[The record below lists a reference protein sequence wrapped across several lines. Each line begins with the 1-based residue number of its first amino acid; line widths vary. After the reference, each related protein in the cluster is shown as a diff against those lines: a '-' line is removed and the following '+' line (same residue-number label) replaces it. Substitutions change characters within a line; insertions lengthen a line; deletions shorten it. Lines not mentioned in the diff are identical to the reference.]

1 MKKCLFLIFAVCCS
15 MGLLAQEAETKLS
28 PWSCTGVVGLNASAT
43 GLVNWAAGGNN
54 NVNGVAFGKVRLV
67 YNENNLSWESNL
79 NLEYGISY
87 IDQKND
93 AFQKSSDVIDF
104 NTKLG
109 WQFHKA
115 WYLTASAGFKSQF
128 AFGRAYDG
136 TEAADPI
143 ISKFLS
149 PSYTDIS
156 VGIDWKPNSIFS
168 LYLSPVAGKITTAYV
183 GDALEEANPGLRQ
196 QMQDKYATWV
206 YSKEANADGTYD
218 KIYKNAKAELGL
230 SFKGGINYTYKD
242 LKIITTLG
250 LFTPY
255 AWDKTEMFDAEN
267 KFIGYRDNNR
277 RFGNFDVDW
286 DAAISYQFLK
296 CLNVT
301 LSTSLKYYN
310 GVKIA
315 DKDGVSAER
324 VQFKGI
330 LGLGVGYSF

>member
-1 MKKCLFLIFAVCCS
+1 MKKYLFLIFAVCCS
-15 MGLLAQEAETKLS
+15 MGILAQEAETKPS

-54 NVNGVAFGKVRLV
+54 NINGVAFGKVRLV

-79 NLEYGISY
+79 NLEYGLSY
-87 IDQKND
+87 VDQKYD

-104 NTKLG
+104 NTKFG

-183 GDALEEANPGLRQ
+183 GSAVEDANPGLRQ
-196 QMQDKYATWV
+196 QMQEKYATWT
-206 YSKEANADGTYD
+206 YSTVENADGTYD

-230 SFKGGINYTYKD
+230 SFKGSINYTYKD

-255 AWDKTEMFDAEN
+255 AWDKTEMKDASGA
-267 KFIGYRDNNR
+267 FIGYRDNNR

-286 DAAISYQFLK
+286 DTSISYQFLK

-315 DKDGVSAER
+315 DKDGVLAER

>member
-1 MKKCLFLIFAVCCS
+1 MKKIFLTCLTVLFSCS
-15 MGLLAQEAETKLS
+15 LLAQEAETTPS
-28 PWSCTGVVGLNASAT
+28 PWSCNGVVGLNASAT

-54 NVNGVAFGKVRLV
+54 NVNGVAFGKVRLL
-67 YNENNLSWESNL
+67 YSDKNLSWETNL
-79 NLEYGISY
+79 NLEYGLSY

-136 TEAADPI
+136 TDAPDPI

-183 GDALEEANPGLRQ
+183 GDAVENANPGLRQ
-196 QMQDKYATWV
+196 QMQEKYATWV
-206 YSKEANADGTYD
+206 YSKEPNADGTYD
-218 KIYKNAKAELGL
+218 KIYRNCKAELGL
-230 SFKGGINYTYKD
+230 SFKGGINYAYKD

-255 AWDKTEMFDAEN
+255 AWDKTEVTDAN
-267 KFIGYRDNNR
+267 GDVRYRDNNR

-315 DKDGVSAER
+315 DKEGISAER

>member
-1 MKKCLFLIFAVCCS
+1 MKKIFLTCLTVLFSCS
-15 MGLLAQEAETKLS
+15 LLAQEAETTPS
-28 PWSCTGVVGLNASAT
+28 PWSCNGVVGLNASAT

-54 NVNGVAFGKVRLV
+54 NVNGVAFGKVRLL
-67 YNENNLSWESNL
+67 YSDKNLSWETNL
-79 NLEYGISY
+79 NLEYGLSY

-136 TEAADPI
+136 TDAPDPI

-156 VGIDWKPNSIFS
+156 VGLDWKPNSIFS

-183 GDALEEANPGLRQ
+183 GDAVENANPGLRQ
-196 QMQDKYATWV
+196 QMQEKYATWV

-218 KIYKNAKAELGL
+218 KIYRNCKAELGL
-230 SFKGGINYTYKD
+230 SFKGGINYAYKD
-242 LKIITTLG
+242 LKIITTIG

-255 AWDKTEMFDAEN
+255 TWDKIEMKDAN
-267 KFIGYRDNNR
+267 GDFIGYRDNNR

-315 DKDGVSAER
+315 DKEGISAER

>member
-1 MKKCLFLIFAVCCS
+1 MKKYLLSIFSLCLAATLV
-15 MGLLAQEAETKLS
+15 AQEAEQTPS

-54 NVNGVAFGKVRLV
+54 NVNGVAFGKVRLL
-67 YNENNLSWESNL
+67 YNENNLSWETNL
-79 NLEYGISY
+79 NLEYGLSY
-87 IDQKND
+87 IEQKND
-93 AFQKSSDVIDF
+93 PLQKSSDVIDF
-104 NTKLG
+104 KTKFG

-115 WYLTASAGFKSQF
+115 WYLTAAAGFQSQF
-128 AFGRAYDG
+128 AYGRAYDG
-136 TEAADPI
+136 TEAPDPI
-143 ISKFLS
+143 VSKFLS

-156 VGIDWKPNSIFS
+156 VGIDWKPNTIFS

-183 GDALEEANPGLRQ
+183 GDAVEKANPGLRE
-196 QMQDKYATWV
+196 QMQEKYGTWAYV
-206 YSKEANADGTYD
+206 KDSDEKKYTNC
-218 KIYKNAKAELGL
+218 KAELGL
-230 SFKGGINYTYKD
+230 NFKGSINYTYKD
-242 LKIITTLG
+242 LKIITSLG

-255 AWDKTEMFDAEN
+255 AWDKTEVLDAEG
-267 KFIGYRDNNR
+267 KFVGYRDNNR

-315 DKDGVSAER
+315 DKEGLAAER

>member
-1 MKKCLFLIFAVCCS
+1 MKKFLLSIFVLS
-15 MGLLAQEAETKLS
+15 LSLLVSAQEATPS
-28 PWSCTGVVGLNASAT
+28 PWSCSGVLGLNASAT
-43 GLVNWAAGGNN
+43 GFVNWAAGGNN
-54 NVNGVAFGKVRLV
+54 NVTGVAFGKVRLL
-67 YNENNLSWESNL
+67 YSANNISWDTNL
-79 NLEYGISY
+79 DMEYGLSY
-87 IDQKND
+87 IDQEYD
-93 AFQKSSDVIDF
+93 PFQKSSDKLNF

-115 WYLTASAGFKSQF
+115 WYLTAAAGFKSQF
-128 AFGRAYDG
+128 AYGRAYGG
-136 TEAADPI
+136 TDADDPI

-168 LYLSPVAGKITTAYV
+168 IYLSPIAGQITTAYV
-183 GDALEEANPGLRQ
+183 GDAVEAANPGLRQ
-196 QMQDKYATWV
+196 QMQDKYATWT
-206 YSKEANADGTYD
+206 YSKQVNADGTYD
-218 KIYKNAKAELGL
+218 KIYKNYKAELGL
-230 SFKGGINYTYKD
+230 TLKGSINYTYKD
-242 LKIITTLG
+242 FKIITSVA

-255 AWDKTEMFDAEN
+255 AWDKTEMFDAEK

-286 DAAISYQFLK
+286 DAALSYQFLK

-315 DKDGVSAER
+315 NAEGILAER
-324 VQFKGI
+324 VQFKGT

>member
-1 MKKCLFLIFAVCCS
+1 MKKIFLTCLTVLFSCS
-15 MGLLAQEAETKLS
+15 LLAQEAETTPS
-28 PWSCTGVVGLNASAT
+28 PWSCNGVVGLNASAT

-54 NVNGVAFGKVRLV
+54 NVNGVAFGKVRLL
-67 YNENNLSWESNL
+67 YSDKNLSWETNL
-79 NLEYGISY
+79 NLEYGLSY

-128 AFGRAYDG
+128 AFGKAYDG
-136 TEAADPI
+136 TDAPDPI

-156 VGIDWKPNSIFS
+156 VGLDWKPNSIFS

-183 GDALEEANPGLRQ
+183 GDAVENANPGLRQ
-196 QMQDKYATWV
+196 QMQEKYATWV

-218 KIYKNAKAELGL
+218 KIYRNCKAELGL
-230 SFKGGINYTYKD
+230 SFKGGINYAYKD
-242 LKIITTLG
+242 LKIITTIG

-255 AWDKTEMFDAEN
+255 TWDKIEMKDAN
-267 KFIGYRDNNR
+267 GDFIGYRDNNR

-315 DKDGVSAER
+315 DKEGISAER

>member
-1 MKKCLFLIFAVCCS
+1 MKKIFLTCLTVLFSCS
-15 MGLLAQEAETKLS
+15 LLAQEAETTPS
-28 PWSCTGVVGLNASAT
+28 PWSCNGVVGLNASAT

-54 NVNGVAFGKVRLV
+54 NVNGVAFGKVRLL
-67 YNENNLSWESNL
+67 YSDKNLSWETNL
-79 NLEYGISY
+79 NLEYGLSY

-136 TEAADPI
+136 TDAPDPI

-156 VGIDWKPNSIFS
+156 VGMDWKPNSIFS

-183 GDALEEANPGLRQ
+183 GDAVENANPGLRQ
-196 QMQDKYATWV
+196 QMQEKYATWV

-218 KIYKNAKAELGL
+218 KIYRNCKAELGL
-230 SFKGGINYTYKD
+230 SFKGGINYAYKD
-242 LKIITTLG
+242 LKIITTIG

-255 AWDKTEMFDAEN
+255 TWDKIEMKDAN
-267 KFIGYRDNNR
+267 GDFIGYRDNNR

-315 DKDGVSAER
+315 DKEGISAER

>member
-1 MKKCLFLIFAVCCS
+1 MKKFLLSIFALS
-15 MGLLAQEAETKLS
+15 LSLLVSAQEATPS
-28 PWSCTGVVGLNASAT
+28 PWSCSGVLGLNASAT
-43 GLVNWAAGGNN
+43 GFVNWAAGGNN
-54 NVNGVAFGKVRLV
+54 NVTGVAFGKVRLL
-67 YNENNLSWESNL
+67 YSANNISWDTNL
-79 NLEYGISY
+79 DMEYGLSY
-87 IDQKND
+87 IDQEYD
-93 AFQKSSDVIDF
+93 PFQKSSDKLNF

-115 WYLTASAGFKSQF
+115 WYLTAAAGFKSQF
-128 AFGRAYDG
+128 AYGRAYGG
-136 TEAADPI
+136 TDADDPI

-168 LYLSPVAGKITTAYV
+168 IYLSPVAGQITTAYV
-183 GDALEEANPGLRQ
+183 GDAVEAANPGLRL
-196 QMQDKYATWV
+196 QMQDKYATWT
-206 YSKEANADGTYD
+206 YSKQVNADGTYD
-218 KIYKNAKAELGL
+218 KIYKNYKAELGL
-230 SFKGGINYTYKD
+230 TLKGSINYTYKD
-242 LKIITTLG
+242 FKIITSVS

-255 AWDKTEMFDAEN
+255 AWDKTEMFDAEK

-286 DAAISYQFLK
+286 DAALSYQFLK

-315 DKDGVSAER
+315 NAEGVLAER
-324 VQFKGI
+324 VQFKGT

>member
-1 MKKCLFLIFAVCCS
+1 MKKYLFLIFAIGCS
-15 MGLLAQEAETKLS
+15 MGILAQESETKPS
-28 PWSCTGVVGLNASAT
+28 PWSCSGVVGLNASAT

-54 NVNGVAFGKVRLV
+54 NVNGVAFGKVRLL
-67 YNENNLSWESNL
+67 YSGDNLSWESNL
-79 NLEYGISY
+79 NLEYGLSY

-156 VGIDWKPNSIFS
+156 LGIDWKPNSIFS

-183 GDALEEANPGLRQ
+183 GDAVEAANPGLRQ
-196 QMQDKYATWV
+196 QMQEKYATWV

-230 SFKGGINYTYKD
+230 SFKGGINYAYKD

-255 AWDKTEMFDAEN
+255 AWDKTEVKDANGEV
-267 KFIGYRDNNR
+267 GYRDNNR

-315 DKDGVSAER
+315 DKEGNVAER

>member
-1 MKKCLFLIFAVCCS
+1 MKKFLLSIFALS
-15 MGLLAQEAETKLS
+15 LSLLVSAQEATPS
-28 PWSCTGVVGLNASAT
+28 PWSCSGVLGLNASAT
-43 GLVNWAAGGNN
+43 GFVNWAAGGNN
-54 NVNGVAFGKVRLV
+54 NVTGVAFGKVRLL
-67 YNENNLSWESNL
+67 YSANNISWDTNL
-79 NLEYGISY
+79 DMEYGLSY
-87 IDQKND
+87 IDQEYD
-93 AFQKSSDVIDF
+93 PFQKSSDKLNF

-115 WYLTASAGFKSQF
+115 WYLTAAAGFKSQF
-128 AFGRAYDG
+128 AYGRAYGG
-136 TEAADPI
+136 TDADDPI

-168 LYLSPVAGKITTAYV
+168 IYLSPVAGQITTAYV
-183 GDALEEANPGLRQ
+183 GDAVEAANPGLRQ
-196 QMQDKYATWV
+196 QMQDKYATWT
-206 YSKEANADGTYD
+206 YSKQVNADGTYD
-218 KIYKNAKAELGL
+218 KIYKNYKAELGL
-230 SFKGGINYTYKD
+230 TLKGSINYTYKD
-242 LKIITTLG
+242 FKIITSVA

-255 AWDKTEMFDAEN
+255 AWDKTEMFDAEK

-286 DAAISYQFLK
+286 DAALSYQFLK

-315 DKDGVSAER
+315 NAEGILAER
-324 VQFKGI
+324 VQFKGT